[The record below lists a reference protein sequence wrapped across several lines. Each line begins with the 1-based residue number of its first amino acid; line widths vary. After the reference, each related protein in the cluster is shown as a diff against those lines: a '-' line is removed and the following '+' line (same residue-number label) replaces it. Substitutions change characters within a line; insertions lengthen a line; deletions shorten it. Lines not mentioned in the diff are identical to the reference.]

1 MLPYADPHR
10 IFDNV
15 EERGGYFAKQPSHK
29 VKLKTMRPLTHNC
42 TSCCCHNTHNIFLL
56 IRPLLLFLEK
66 IIYCDNPNK

>member
-42 TSCCCHNTHNIFLL
+42 TSCCCRPTHNISF
-56 IRPLLLFLEK
+56 F
-66 IIYCDNPNK
+66 